1 MTGVCS
7 GSGTRISARYRAA
20 SLRAAVLLSPRRLA
34 SGEINQ
40 TLHDANKMLGI
51 FGTEIGEHL
60 VNHLL
65 MQLATACAEGTAI
78 LGKMHRD
85 RTAIAL
91 VALTRDKALLLKRF
105 QGLGHSARGC
115 LSAFGD
121 VTGPDLPPLAFKAG
135 NRHNRVHLRRRDALG
150 RRRLLTLLSHSSC
163 GIEQTAAQS
172 SCGIVHANLLS
183 ILNCL
188 AA

>member
-7 GSGTRISARYRAA
+7 GSGACTSARYRAA
-20 SLRAAVLLSPRRLA
+20 SLRAAVLLRPRRIA

-40 TLHDANKMLGI
+40 TLHDANEMLGI

-60 VNHLL
+60 VDHLL

-105 QGLGHSARGC
+105 QGLGHGARSC
-115 LSAFGD
+115 LPALGD
-121 VTGPDLPPLAFKAG
+121 VAGSDLPPLALKAG
-135 NRHNRVHLRRRDALG
+135 TTIIAYISAGVMPLG
-150 RRRLLTLLSHSSC
+150 VGGS
-163 GIEQTAAQS
+163 
-172 SCGIVHANLLS
+172 
-183 ILNCL
+183 
-188 AA
+188 